1 MTVRHIIEQ
10 LGLRVWAQGRDQEV
24 REGYVSDLLSDAI
37 AHADEGSLWITVQ
50 RHINVVAVAQ
60 LKKIAGIII
69 SRGLEP
75 EAGLRTGP
83 SRRASSCSAVPRAP
97 LLSPE
102 SSSRSCAPRADRPDP
117 EAAWRPNRC
126 TFPIT
131 PSTGN

>member
-75 EAGLRTGP
+75 EAGLRPGRAGGHLRARQFRGLLCC
-83 SRRASSCSAVPRAP
+83 RRKALRAP
-97 LLSPE
+97 APPALTVPTRRQHGGPTVAH
-102 SSSRSCAPRADRPDP
+102 SR
-117 EAAWRPNRC
+117 
-126 TFPIT
+126 
-131 PSTGN
+131 